1 MNGIFNSTA
10 AVNRF
15 GLGAKPGELGEVH
28 DARGWL
34 AAQISSGADGAQL
47 FAALPSSLDYLK
59 RESQYKLERRE
70 FKQAANARNVNPQRR
85 ALFGGNAMNAAP
97 NATVAAAEARKNDAL
112 PPAVK
117 ELQRDLR
124 DDFFAEAAAR
134 FRLAATTSTPFMER
148 LVHFW
153 SNHFAVSLDKGPAR
167 LFAAPMERE
176 AIRPHV
182 NGRFADMLLAV
193 ETHPAMLR
201 YLDNVQSIGP
211 DSFVGERVTARLA
224 EKGEQNRGKAGG
236 LNENLGREIM
246 ELHTLGVNGGYTQAD
261 VTELSRAIT
270 GWSTPVP
277 RDFDPDAYRPRR
289 GRFAQFAQ
297 IDSPPNSAFVFRP
310 AAHEPGARRVLDKT
324 YAEGGFEQGTAILL
338 DLARHPA
345 TAKHLSLQLARHFVS
360 DDPPQL
366 LVDRMAKSY
375 LDHDTDLAAVYRTLI
390 ESPEAWSTDARK
402 FKTPQDFLISS
413 LRAGQIDVG
422 DNPKPLLGLLNTLG
436 EPMFTPR
443 SPAGFPDIAANW
455 IDADALWKRVQ
466 AAEALSQRVALANLQ
481 PMDLAQ
487 GVLGPHLDSET
498 ANAIKRAESMQ
509 VAVATLFASPA
520 FQWRV

>member
-1 MNGIFNSTA
+1 MSNADIAAVA

-15 GLGAKPGELGEVH
+15 GLGARPGELDQVR

-34 AAQISSGADGAQL
+34 NAQINTGADGAQT
-47 FAALPSSLDYLK
+47 FAGLPSSLEYLK
-59 RESQYKLERRE
+59 RESQYKLQKRE
-70 FKQAANARNVNPQRR
+70 FKQDANPQRR
-85 ALFGGNAMNAAP
+85 ALLGGNADAP
-97 NATVAAAEARKNDAL
+97 ANGTVAAADAQKKKAL
-112 PPAVK
+112 PPEIREIVRGMRD
-117 ELQRDLR
+117 EL
-124 DDFFAEAAAR
+124 FAEFSAR
-134 FRLAATTSTPFMER
+134 FRLAATTSTPFTER

-167 LFAAPMERE
+167 MFAAPMERE

-211 DSFVGERVTARLA
+211 DSFAGERITARLW
-224 EKGEQNRGKAGG
+224 EKGQQNKGKAGG

-261 VTELSRAIT
+261 VTELARAIT

-277 RDFDPDAYRPRR
+277 KDFDPDA
-289 GRFAQFAQ
+289 RFKRLALFGNGA
-297 IDSPPNSAFVFRP
+297 PPASAFVFRA
-310 AAHEPGARRVLDKT
+310 AAHEPGARRIMGKT
-324 YAEGGFEQGTAILL
+324 YAEGGFEQGKAILV
-338 DLARHPA
+338 DLARNPA
-345 TAKHLSLQLARHFVS
+345 TANHLSLKLARHFVA
-360 DDPPQL
+360 DDPPPA
-366 LVDRMAKSY
+366 LVQRMAKSY

-390 ESPEAWSTDARK
+390 ESPEAWSAEARK
-402 FKTPQDFLISS
+402 FKTPQDFVISS
-413 LRAGQIDVG
+413 LRAGSIDVG
-422 DNPKPLLGLLNTLG
+422 DDPKPLLTLLNTLG
-436 EPMFTPR
+436 EPIFTPR
-443 SPAGFPDIAANW
+443 SPAGFPDIASNW

-466 AAEALSQRVALANLQ
+466 AAEALSQRVALTNAQPLQ
-481 PMDLAQ
+481 LAQ
-487 GVLGPHLDSET
+487 GVLGPHLDGET
-498 ANAIKRAESMQ
+498 ATAIRRAESMQ